1 MGAADLAAAA
11 PHMTCELP
19 LPPMPPLPTH
29 SFLIHGDA
37 PQRERERERGG
48 GTRSPDRV
56 ARVTLLMRL

>member
-37 PQRERERERGG
+37 PQKREG